1 MTKNKIEFLLNILVF
16 IQQRSREYKETYI
29 NKGYFLFKSKLNLQE
44 MCVNLVHL
52 ELLVHHWKCILCH
65 QSHYW
70 PLVKHEH
77 FFRGIKKLCSWVVVY
92 YLCFQL
98 SSSIIVDSSI
108 KQNRNLFNSYIQHSL
123 LSQHVRDPSP
133 LKDWLTNLILSPLPL
148 NNKLRVVLYNFCV
161 TLIWIIATFVLG

>member
-1 MTKNKIEFLLNILVF
+1 MAQYRTVVETRWNCTMTCWKFWSISALKECVLLQLLGEDYIKFWRLQNFNLTLCLLAVTKNKIEFLLNILVF

-29 NKGYFLFKSKLNLQE
+29 NKSCFLFKSKLNLQE

-98 SSSIIVDSSI
+98 SSSIIVDSRI
-108 KQNRNLFNSYIQHSL
+108 KQNRN
-123 LSQHVRDPSP
+123 
-133 LKDWLTNLILSPLPL
+133 
-148 NNKLRVVLYNFCV
+148 
-161 TLIWIIATFVLG
+161 FV